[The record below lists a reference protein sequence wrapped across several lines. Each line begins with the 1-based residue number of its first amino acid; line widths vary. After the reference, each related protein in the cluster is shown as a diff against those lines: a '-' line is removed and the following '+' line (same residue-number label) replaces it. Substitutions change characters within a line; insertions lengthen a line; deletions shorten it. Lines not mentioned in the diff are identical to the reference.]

1 MLLILCQKIINSD
14 SPEGWERWLLI
25 RRNIKEQNDVAF
37 YISFAPNRKSLQD
50 MTKAAGS
57 R

>member
-25 RRNIKEQNDVAF
+25 RRNIKEQN
-37 YISFAPNRKSLQD
+37 KE
-50 MTKAAGS
+50 GS
-57 R
+57 SNSQITTVVLVPHPVNNEIV